1 MSRRL
6 SRTLLALVILA
17 SSEVWALGLGEIRLQ
32 SALNEP
38 LRAEIELLSATPE
51 ELSNLQ
57 ITMASAATFERY
69 GIDRPVYLQGIQFN
83 IVRSGSTEG
92 NIVQLRSAAPITEPF
107 LTFLVEANWARGRL
121 LREYTVLLDPPTF
134 APPASEPAPAVT
146 APTRSAPADSGRIE
160 RAAPPPQR
168 TETQPAPRAT
178 QPVTQPVTEPV
189 TQPLPQQE
197 PVMDDTPFDTSAGGD
212 VYVQRGDTLWG
223 IAQRVRPDSRLTMNQ
238 TMLAIFEA
246 NPQAFGGNINMLEAG
261 ASLRVPSA
269 DEIFRISRG
278 DALSEVQRQHQ
289 AWGSGDAVA
298 DTTTRPSLELIPPD
312 DDIYDSG
319 TGTDPLYDEEPLTRE
334 EEIQQ
339 RIDELMLEVPTD
351 QSLIEIR
358 DNELA
363 ALRQELANIRGEI
376 YEPPV
381 EDPMVDDFDE
391 PLADDEIF
399 VDDPLPED
407 MLDESLIEEG
417 DELEPVAEDAV
428 DEDISLVNEDPAP
441 VSTTSREAEESLV
454 DKALGILTSFWTMIA
469 AAVVVVVGLLLWFM
483 SRGSD
488 DADEPEAW
496 RSLDADDVGD
506 EDLAATESLRAPTPE
521 DESIVVVEQESAL
534 ATADATADAPA
545 PEWDEGEGTG
555 TYAAVEDDK
564 EPTGEFGSLED
575 TFSSETAV
583 NLDQSDPIAE
593 ADFHMAYGLYD
604 QAADLINGALGIEP
618 ERTDL
623 LTKLCEIY
631 FVWGNRDAF
640 IDAAGRLKS
649 AVGDGESAEWDK
661 IVIMG
666 QQIAS
671 DDALFAGAGVA
682 GATKEVDLS
691 FEGGEEDGGALD
703 MELFADSPDAADDVV
718 DLGAEPAAE
727 DAAASMVDFDL
738 AGGEAD
744 VTEEVSAVDL
754 DITAEAP
761 AADDLDITAEAPA
774 ADDLDIT
781 AEAPAADDLDITA
794 AAPAAEETDFD
805 LTAEMPAAED
815 ATAEMPAPEPTVETP
830 TIEQQLEDLGGTAEL
845 PSLDDVG
852 DEVAAAA
859 ESSDSTAE
867 INLDDLGLDLDGL
880 EETELA
886 ASLDDLDDT
895 AETTALSDDTGINEA
910 LTEATGK
917 NPEVDP
923 NATGVQVALSSDD
936 TGIMEAAEPPG
947 VATDVDIDDSLLEAT
962 GVTQVLPEDLAV
974 ETVSD
979 LEPALGDDDATM
991 LAPGY
996 GDADAT
1002 IGDDQETLL
1011 ASLDDDDDDTDYDFA
1026 KTEALPADVF
1036 TGDASL
1042 DETGELPAM
1051 GSTDVDLDL
1060 DDLTAALQVSDAG
1073 DTIEQM
1079 RDDATV
1085 EQPRPVVP
1093 GPAEDDESSST
1104 VSLGPDDMS
1113 EDLHDARTMTEV
1125 GTKLDLAR
1133 AYVDMGDPAGAR
1145 SILEEVLDEGDE
1157 AQRQQAQ
1164 QLLDSLPS

>member
-6 SRTLLALVILA
+6 SRTLLVLVILV
-17 SSEVWALGLGEIRLQ
+17 SSKVWALGLGEIRLQ

-51 ELSNLQ
+51 ELSALQ
-57 ITMASAATFERY
+57 VMMASGETFERY

-83 IVRSGSTEG
+83 IVRSGNTEG
-92 NIVQLRSAAPITEPF
+92 NIIQLRSAAPITEPF

-134 APPASEPAPAVT
+134 APPVAAPAPAVT

-160 RAAPPPQR
+160 RAAPQR
-168 TETQPAPRAT
+168 AETRPAPAPRVTQPAERAADSAPR
-178 QPVTQPVTEPV
+178 TEPV
-189 TQPLPQQE
+189 
-197 PVMDDTPFDTSAGGD
+197 VDDSPYDTTAGGD
-212 VYVQRGDTLWG
+212 VSVQRGDTLWG
-223 IAQRVRPDSRLTMNQ
+223 IAQRFRPDNRLTMNQ

-246 NPQAFGGNINMLEAG
+246 NPQAFGGNINLLEAG
-261 ASLRVPSA
+261 AALRIPSA

-278 DALSEVQRQHQ
+278 DALSEVQRQHA
-289 AWGSGDAVA
+289 AWGSGTVVA
-298 DTTTRPSLELIPPD
+298 DTTRPSLELVPPD
-312 DDIYDSG
+312 EDYLDDG
-319 TGTDPLYDEEPLTRE
+319 TGSDSLYGDEPLTRE
-334 EEIQQ
+334 DEVQQ
-339 RIDELMLEVPTD
+339 RINELMLEVPTD
-351 QSLIEIR
+351 PSLIEIR

-363 ALRQELANIRGEI
+363 ALRQELANIRGEV

-381 EDPMVDDFDE
+381 EEPVADDFDE
-391 PLADDEIF
+391 PLSDDDVF
-399 VDDPLPED
+399 VDDDIMADEPL
-407 MLDESLIEEG
+407 
-417 DELEPVAEDAV
+417 DAAPIDDDAGV
-428 DEDISLVNEDPAP
+428 DDDISLVNEDPAP
-441 VSTTSREAEESLV
+441 ISTSREPEQTLV
-454 DKALGILTSFWTMIA
+454 DKGLDILMSFWTWIA
-469 AAVVVVVGLLLWFM
+469 GALVIVGGLLFWFM
-483 SRGSD
+483 RRGGD
-488 DADEPEAW
+488 DEDEPEAW
-496 RSLDADDVGD
+496 RSLDADDLGEGD
-506 EDLAATESLRAPTPE
+506 MGATESLRAPMPE
-521 DESIVVVEQESAL
+521 DESFVVVEQESSLGGADE
-534 ATADATADAPA
+534 TAHTPGPDL
-545 PEWDEGEGTG
+545 GMGTG
-555 TYAAVEDDK
+555 TYAAIEDDK

-583 NLDQSDPIAE
+583 NLDQSDPMAE

-604 QAADLINGALGIEP
+604 QAADLVNGALAIEP
-618 ERTDL
+618 ERSDL

-640 IDAAGRLKS
+640 IDAAGRLKGV
-649 AVGDGESAEWDK
+649 VGGGESADWDK

-666 QQIAS
+666 QQIAA

-691 FEGGEEDGGALD
+691 FDAGMDEAGALD
-703 MELFADSPDAADDVV
+703 MELSAESGDSMSGDVV
-718 DLGAEPAAE
+718 DLGSDFGGDF
-727 DAAASMVDFDL
+727 DAGDDAVDFDF

-744 VTEEVSAVDL
+744 VTAEV
-754 DITAEAP
+754 
-761 AADDLDITAEAPA
+761 AAA
-774 ADDLDIT
+774 
-781 AEAPAADDLDITA
+781 DLDITA
-794 AAPAAEETDFD
+794 ATPAAEEPDFD
-805 LTAEMPAAED
+805 LTAEMPSAD
-815 ATAEMPAPEPTVETP
+815 DTAEMPSPEPTVETP
-830 TIEQQLEDLGGTAEL
+830 TIEQQFDDLGGTAEL

-852 DEVAAAA
+852 EDVAAAVGA
-859 ESSDSTAE
+859 ASEATAE

-886 ASLDDLDDT
+886 SLDDLDST
-895 AETTALSDDTGINEA
+895 AETPALTDDTGINEA
-910 LTEATGK
+910 LGDVTGK

-923 NATGVQVALSSDD
+923 NATGVRVALSGDD
-936 TGIMEAAEPPG
+936 TGINEAIDLDSTGIREG
-947 VATDVDIDDSLLEAT
+947 TGIATDVDIDDTLLEAT

-974 ETVSD
+974 ETISD
-979 LEPALGDDDATM
+979 LEPALGDEDATM
-991 LAPGY
+991 LAAGY
-996 GDADAT
+996 GDSDAA

-1011 ASLDDDDDDTDYDFA
+1011 ASLDDDDDDGEYDFA

-1042 DETGELPAM
+1042 DETGELPAVA
-1051 GSTDVDLDL
+1051 STDVDLDL

-1073 DTIEQM
+1073 DTIEQL
-1079 RDDATV
+1079 RDDETV

-1093 GPAEDDESSST
+1093 GPAEDDEQAST